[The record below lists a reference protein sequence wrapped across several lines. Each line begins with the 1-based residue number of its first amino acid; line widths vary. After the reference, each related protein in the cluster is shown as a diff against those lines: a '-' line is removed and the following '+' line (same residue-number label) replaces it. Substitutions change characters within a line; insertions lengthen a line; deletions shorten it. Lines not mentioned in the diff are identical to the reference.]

1 MLAKIQPVVVLKSP
15 LPFPY
20 DSLCLETLKILEDK
34 VKQTNIFD
42 MKEQANNVND
52 EFDDRNNLGDIDI
65 GLVAHILYLGLL
77 PSLADNPE
85 FATIFSC
92 ICNALGQ
99 LAHFLQESHLCTLYT
114 KE

>member
-1 MLAKIQPVVVLKSP
+1 MLAKIQPVVVLTSP

-52 EFDDRNNLGDIDI
+52 EFDDRNQCFKTRPSR
-65 GLVAHILYLGLL
+65 LGLG
-77 PSLADNPE
+77 PSQPSRPSAESNRPLNR
-85 FATIFSC
+85 
-92 ICNALGQ
+92 LG
-99 LAHFLQESHLCTLYT
+99 
-114 KE
+114 